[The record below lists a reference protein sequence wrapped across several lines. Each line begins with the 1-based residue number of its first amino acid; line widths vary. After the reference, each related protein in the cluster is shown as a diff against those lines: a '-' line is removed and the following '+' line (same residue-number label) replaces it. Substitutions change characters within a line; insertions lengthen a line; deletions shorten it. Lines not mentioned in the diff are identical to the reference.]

1 MSDSFIIYT
10 SYLKIFEQLTDAQ
23 LGQLTRHML
32 SFAKTGKE
40 PFIEDP
46 LVKLSFAFIKDDMER
61 NQRKYEEKCER
72 LRANARKRWDKKQLD
87 SEASEDMQKHT
98 NVCKSMQMH
107 ANAQIAMHND
117 NEYVNDNVYD
127 NDVSKETDNKP
138 SKEGIQSASVSCS
151 KIFKYDVYMINES
164 LMMFYSDNDS
174 FFSSFRLSTV
184 AIRILFR
191 WLVSVGAVTFPP
203 REI

>member
-98 NVCKSMQMH
+98 NVCKSMQMQ
-107 ANAQIAMHND
+107 ANAQIAMHNDND

-127 NDVSKETDNKP
+127 NDVSKETNHKP
-138 SKEGIQSASVSCS
+138 SKEGIQSASVKTEAPGGGKVS
-151 KIFKYDVYMINES
+151 KSQKIDY
-164 LMMFYSDNDS
+164 
-174 FFSSFRLSTV
+174 
-184 AIRILFR
+184 A
-191 WLVSVGAVTFPP
+191 A
-203 REI
+203 EIGRAHV